1 MPNHC
6 KNELT
11 IWSDKEDIEKLVEH
25 LKGPKSMFDFN
36 SLVPMPEEIEDTNS
50 VTTGNQKYY
59 YSQKKWLQDRKTAKD
74 TTKGKDVAVYI
85 LDFPP
90 TEWVKENCHDVFTL
104 RRLERESGA
113 VYWYDWACKRW
124 GTKWNAYDVEY
135 CISPVKTLTLGK
147 SSVLFANVPDPQ
159 QIVYTMLTAWM
170 EPRPIFTALRDYLTP
185 PEFSEYLS
193 FEWRFQDE
201 EEHFNGTLTEDDEV

>member
-6 KNELT
+6 QNELT
-11 IWSDKEDIEKLVEH
+11 ICSSKEDIEKLVEH
-25 LKGPKSMFDFN
+25 LKGPTSMFDFN
-36 SLVPMPEEIEDTNS
+36 SLVPMPKEIEDAYS
-50 VTTGNQKYY
+50 ISTGDQKYY
-59 YSQKKWLQDRKTAKD
+59 YSQKKWLQDRKPPKNDD
-74 TTKGKDVAVYI
+74 TTKYI

-90 TEWVKENCHDVFTL
+90 TEWVKENCYDAFTV
-104 RRLERESGA
+104 RRLEREHGA
-113 VYWYDWACKRW
+113 VYWYDWACKQW

-135 CISPVKTLTLGK
+135 CISPVKTLPLAK

-185 PEFSEYLS
+185 PDFSEYLS

-201 EEHFNGTLTEDDEV
+201 GEHFNGVLTEKDEV

>member
-6 KNELT
+6 QNELT
-11 IWSDKEDIEKLVEH
+11 ICSSKEDIEKLVEH
-25 LKGPKSMFDFN
+25 LKGPTSMFDFN
-36 SLVPMPEEIEDTNS
+36 SLVPMPKEIEDTYS
-50 VTTGNQKYY
+50 VSTGDQKYY
-59 YSQKKWLQDRKTAKD
+59 YSQKKWLQDRKPPKNDD
-74 TTKGKDVAVYI
+74 TTKYI

-90 TEWVKENCHDVFTL
+90 TEWVKENCYDAFTV
-104 RRLERESGA
+104 RRLEREHGA
-113 VYWYDWACKRW
+113 VYWYDWACKQW

-135 CISPVKTLTLGK
+135 CISPVKTLPLAK

-185 PEFSEYLS
+185 PEFNEYLS

-201 EEHFNGTLTEDDEV
+201 GEHFNGVLTEKDEV

>member
-6 KNELT
+6 QNELT
-11 IWSDKEDIEKLVEH
+11 ICSSKEDIEKLVEH
-25 LKGPKSMFDFN
+25 LKGPTSMFDFN
-36 SLVPMPEEIEDTNS
+36 SLVPMPKEIEDAYS
-50 VTTGNQKYY
+50 ISTGDQKYY
-59 YSQKKWLQDRKTAKD
+59 YSQKKWLQDRKPPKNDD
-74 TTKGKDVAVYI
+74 TTKYI

-90 TEWVKENCHDVFTL
+90 TEWVKENCYDAFTV
-104 RRLERESGA
+104 RRLEREHGA
-113 VYWYDWACKRW
+113 VYWYDWACKQW

-135 CISPVKTLTLGK
+135 CISPVKTLPLAK

-185 PEFSEYLS
+185 PEFNEYLS

-201 EEHFNGTLTEDDEV
+201 GEHFNGVLTEKDEV